1 MVIRNEQILDAAAE
15 LLVQRPNATLQNI
28 ANAAGISRTTIIHR
42 YATREDLLEAL
53 GAHALQCI
61 GSVMQRIPGPATEDI
76 TAVLLDVTE
85 GLMPLGPHSAFLRM
99 APVGDDMLD
108 AHWQEAVA
116 PLAILFAAAQA
127 RGQLRSQIPIRWL
140 VSSYVSLLFG
150 AWDEI
155 AVGELGPMQ
164 AARLVVDTWLAGTA
178 QAR

>member
-15 LLVQRPNATLQNI
+15 VLVQRPNATLQSI
-28 ANAAGISRTTIIHR
+28 ANAAGISRTTIFNR
-42 YATREDLLEAL
+42 YSTREELLEAL
-53 GAHALQCI
+53 GTHAFQRI
-61 GSVMQRIPGPATEDI
+61 GAVMQRIPGPETEDF

-99 APVGDDMLD
+99 SPVGDNLLD
-108 AHWQEAVA
+108 AQWQEAVA
-116 PLAILFAAAQA
+116 PLAILFVAAQA

-164 AARLVVDTWLAGTA
+164 AARLVVETWLSGTA
-178 QAR
+178 

>member
-1 MVIRNEQILDAAAE
+1 
-15 LLVQRPNATLQNI
+15 
-28 ANAAGISRTTIIHR
+28 
-42 YATREDLLEAL
+42 
-53 GAHALQCI
+53 
-61 GSVMQRIPGPATEDI
+61 
-76 TAVLLDVTE
+76 
-85 GLMPLGPHSAFLRM
+85 
-99 APVGDDMLD
+99 MLD

-116 PLAILFAAAQA
+116 PLAVLFAAAQA

-178 QAR
+178 QT